1 MSKVTQTL
9 VNRDFQKAV
18 KTLRRILPKVSFGLL
33 IGTYLISAAIMVI
46 PHIQAQEAT
55 LLIIGSVL
63 IHLAIQAG
71 RGTLVFFFQL
81 NPARYQSRF
90 SLAVIAATLLLAL
103 SIWNAVIVFDDFG
116 WSWIVPVNTLML
128 IGYIIEIM
136 ILRET
141 MFATNM
147 ELYQNEEQWQE
158 LKEFYVAQQR
168 FETFME
174 DISEGKFNVPNTNP
188 AQPTPSPLTPELGAD
203 KNGFAVSGKLL
214 EELKALGEEDIWKLL
229 EGNGAANKRQLNG
242 TAT

>member
-9 VNRDFQKAV
+9 VNRDFQRAV
-18 KTLRRILPKVSFGLL
+18 KALRRILPKVSFGLL

-90 SLAVIAATLLLAL
+90 SLAVIAATLLLGL
-103 SIWNAVIVFDDFG
+103 SIWNAVIVFEDFG

-147 ELYQNEEQWQE
+147 ELYQNENQWQE
-158 LKEFYVAQQR
+158 LKAFYVAQER

-174 DISEGKFNVPNTNP
+174 DISEGKFNVPGKELPQP
-188 AQPTPSPLTPELGAD
+188 APGLPEPELEAKKSD
-203 KNGFAVSGKLL
+203 FAVSGKLL
-214 EELKALGEEDIWKLL
+214 EELKTLGENGIWKLL
-229 EGNGAANKRQLNG
+229 EGNGTANQETLNG
-242 TAT
+242 TPS